1 MVDIIKDSKIQT
13 ILQRYLNSNDIERL
27 IAKLKSIKP
36 ELLFKTPLHGLYH
49 SQKVLLFSYLIG
61 KINKFNDVEMEIL
74 MDAAIYHDI
83 GRTSD
88 DNHNMHGFISSN
100 RLLKDKAKYVSSD
113 IYDDEINFLYLRS
126 ICDAHSLA
134 DDAENRIFD
143 NYKYEN
149 PKMHKHI
156 FTKLCHALKD
166 ADALDRTRMPNFS
179 KASLDEKYLR
189 YDISKSLITF
199 ASYVNSLYLQRDL
212 EKAYQNYFGDYSR
225 ESLNETNCACFHG
238 IGMDFFKLDSI
249 LQNGILSGYASKKLN
264 IDMCK
269 NFNGSNGGLW
279 ISVVDADMVH
289 VNGDAL
295 NKYIKKGISFYCFV
309 PKMRL
314 ESTSS
319 NLLGDI
325 KNKNEYNDEKYVF
338 DKIDIDQIHS
348 IVIANDI
355 LDQTIDKQNYL
366 ICGNNYDVIYS
377 NIHHFRD
384 EMMKRG
390 FIDIDTTKIRQI
402 LAEYKEEVSNYEAL
416 PAGEQ
421 KLTQSDYF
429 AKLDN
434 MHEQMNKEI
443 QIWMTDF
450 YKYLLN
456 TKTVPKVKDV
466 MTYILKKYNIG
477 NVISSK
483 ELNETVFILNEV
495 TYVNGKEKVN

>member
-1 MVDIIKDSKIQT
+1 M
-13 ILQRYLNSNDIERL
+13 
-27 IAKLKSIKP
+27 
-36 ELLFKTPLHGLYH
+36 
-49 SQKVLLFSYLIG
+49 
-61 KINKFNDVEMEIL
+61 
-74 MDAAIYHDI
+74 
-83 GRTSD
+83 
-88 DNHNMHGFISSN
+88 
-100 RLLKDKAKYVSSD
+100 
-113 IYDDEINFLYLRS
+113 
-126 ICDAHSLA
+126 
-134 DDAENRIFD
+134 
-143 NYKYEN
+143 
-149 PKMHKHI
+149 
-156 FTKLCHALKD
+156 
-166 ADALDRTRMPNFS
+166 
-179 KASLDEKYLR
+179 R